1 MAAETK
7 VNVITTRKSNKEKIM
22 DYFKDNPKRIST
34 TELATETEIG
44 FSNISRYLKQLEVEA
59 KIKRET
65 VQEGKKRFVYV
76 KPTTRNN
83 NSKAKI
89 PDLKDVKPNNDVV
102 ITTHKE
108 KQTTTRNN
116 TSNNNALSISQKREH
131 INPKFIEAM
140 GQELR
145 LFGTTIPIDKKQE
158 IVNWVFKNV
167 QHLYDGVYN
176 YQRIWKTRY
185 KNYLVNMPDSPV
197 IEKFQSMSAA
207 LEFIKKIKILKEE
220 LENAKNGK

>member
-1 MAAETK
+1 MISENK

-22 DYFKDNPKRIST
+22 DYFKNNPKRIST

-44 FSNISRYLKQLEVEA
+44 FSNISHYLKQLEVED

-76 KPTTRNN
+76 TPTIRNN
-83 NSKAKI
+83 NSKVTI
-89 PDLKDVKPNNDVV
+89 PDLKDIQPKNDVI
-102 ITTHKE
+102 ITTLKE

-116 TSNNNALSISQKREH
+116 ITNNNALSISQKREYL
-131 INPKFIEAM
+131 NPKFIKEM
-140 GQELR
+140 GKELR
-145 LFGTTIPIDKKQE
+145 LFGTTIPMDKKQE
-158 IVNWVFKNV
+158 IVNWVFKNI
-167 QHLYDGVYN
+167 QNLYDGVYN

-185 KNYLVNMPDSPV
+185 KNYLVKMPDSPV
-197 IEKFQSMSAA
+197 IEKYQSMGNV

>member
-1 MAAETK
+1 MISENK

-22 DYFKDNPKRIST
+22 DYFKNNPKRIST

-44 FSNISRYLKQLEVEA
+44 FSNISRYLKQLEVED

-76 KPTTRNN
+76 TPTTRNN
-83 NSKAKI
+83 NSKVAI
-89 PDLKDVKPNNDVV
+89 PDLKDIQPKNDVI
-102 ITTHKE
+102 ITTLKE

-116 TSNNNALSISQKREH
+116 ITNNNALSISQKREYL
-131 INPKFIEAM
+131 NPKFIKEM
-140 GQELR
+140 GKELR
-145 LFGTTIPIDKKQE
+145 LFGTTIPMDKKQE
-158 IVNWVFKNV
+158 IVNWVFKNI
-167 QHLYDGVYN
+167 QNLYDGVYN
-176 YQRIWKTRY
+176 YRRIWKTRY
-185 KNYLVNMPDSPV
+185 KNYLVKMPDSPV
-197 IEKFQSMSAA
+197 IEKYQSMGDV